1 MVDLKRLYYNFA
13 YSIGYRVNRFQR
25 RIITNSDVNGQTN
38 YLIGAVEY
46 GNYGDHAIN
55 IAEYLWFGR
64 NNKQFIEIPESGIDE
79 FIETKCGKL
88 SSNDALYLQGG
99 GNMGDVWPDQEKWR
113 QKLIN
118 TFPNNK
124 IVIFP
129 QSVNYDELN
138 PKLLTD
144 TISAAGKAND
154 LTIMMRDKKSYEFVK
169 SHFPKSVNVKL
180 VPDIVLT
187 MPGTNNANRKIDVCL
202 LLREDKE
209 VVQNAVKE
217 SLAQSIIANKNLK
230 VMVSDTVEKYIYYIT
245 RNTRVKFLDKK
256 LSEIGNAKVVVTDR
270 LHGMIFSLITS
281 TPVIV
286 FDNSTHKIKNLIETW
301 LTDNSSVY
309 FVKETDRVEDL
320 DKVLNEF
327 MHNQQSTYS
336 EYKNFANVV
345 DDCDTTNAEQV

>member
-1 MVDLKRLYYNFA
+1 MVDLKRLYYNLA
-13 YSIGYRVNRFQR
+13 YSVGYRVNKIQR
-25 RIITNSDVNGQTN
+25 RTSRKTDVNGQIN
-38 YLIGAVEY
+38 YLIGAVEH

-55 IAEYLWFGR
+55 IAEYLWFIR
-64 NNKQFIEIPESGIDE
+64 NNKQFVEIPESGIDE
-79 FIETKCGKL
+79 FIESKRGQLAT
-88 SSNDALYLQGG
+88 NDALYLQGG

-129 QSVNYDELN
+129 QSVNYDEAN
-138 PKLLTD
+138 PKLLLD
-144 TISAAGKAND
+144 TISATEKASD
-154 LTIMMRDKKSYEFVK
+154 LTIMLRDKKSYEFVK
-169 SHFPKSVNVKL
+169 DHFPKSVNVKL

-187 MPGTNNANRKIDVCL
+187 MPGRNSADRKNDVCL

-209 VVQNAVKE
+209 VVQNTVKDG
-217 SLAQSIIANKNLK
+217 LAQSVIKNKNLK
-230 VMVSDTVEKYIYYIT
+230 VLVSDTVEKYIYYIT
-245 RNTRVKFLDKK
+245 RNNRMKFLDKK
-256 LSEIGNAKVVVTDR
+256 LSEIGNSKVVITDR

-301 LTDNSSVY
+301 LTGNASVY
-309 FVKETDRVEDL
+309 FVRDTDGVEEL

-327 MHNQQSTYS
+327 MNYQQPKYS
-336 EYKNFANVV
+336 DYKKFADVI
-345 DDCDTTNAEQV
+345 DDRVMTNIE